1 MPPAAAREEQD
12 METIT
17 NLIKDTPIP
26 KMVKVRQN
34 FDKTCIPESDIPGII
49 TRELD
54 RPEIGGKIQPG
65 QKIAITCGSRGIN
78 HNAVMARAI
87 VDFVKSKG
95 AEPYIVANV
104 PPNCFIPRP
113 NVGSAV
119 IRLTRHQKPPVEVKD
134 SGLMFRLIRASFN
147 QRRKTLQNGLGN
159 APELPY
165 TKEQIAAAIAEMGLT
180 PTIRGEA
187 LSLAQFAQLSDILG
201 EMK

>member
-1 MPPAAAREEQD
+1 

-95 AEPYIVANV
+95 AEPYIATAAL
-104 PPNCFIPRP
+104 PP
-113 NVGSAV
+113 
-119 IRLTRHQKPPVEVKD
+119 
-134 SGLMFRLIRASFN
+134 RASSRSSRITAL
-147 QRRKTLQNGLGN
+147 RRRPWA
-159 APELPY
+159 AP
-165 TKEQIAAAIAEMGLT
+165 
-180 PTIRGEA
+180 
-187 LSLAQFAQLSDILG
+187 
-201 EMK
+201 

>member
-1 MPPAAAREEQD
+1 

-95 AEPYIVANV
+95 AEPYIEGEGGGGLRGPA
-104 PPNCFIPRP
+104 PDPQGLRYYGGGHGLPREKLH
-113 NVGSAV
+113 GDGADRHFRRTSSAG
-119 IRLTRHQKPPVEVKD
+119 IC
-134 SGLMFRLIRASFN
+134 G
-147 QRRKTLQNGLGN
+147 
-159 APELPY
+159 
-165 TKEQIAAAIAEMGLT
+165 
-180 PTIRGEA
+180 
-187 LSLAQFAQLSDILG
+187 
-201 EMK
+201 

>member
-1 MPPAAAREEQD
+1 

-95 AEPYIVANV
+95 AEPYIVAAM
-104 PPNCFIPRP
+104 
-113 NVGSAV
+113 GSHGSRSSRTTASL
-119 IRLTRHQKPPVEVKD
+119 RKPW
-134 SGLMFRLIRASFN
+134 
-147 QRRKTLQNGLGN
+147 
-159 APELPY
+159 
-165 TKEQIAAAIAEMGLT
+165 AAL
-180 PTIRGEA
+180 
-187 LSLAQFAQLSDILG
+187 
-201 EMK
+201 

>member
-1 MPPAAAREEQD
+1 

-95 AEPYIVANV
+95 AEPYIVAAMGSHGGATAEASSRSSRLRHYRRR
-104 PPNCFIPRP
+104 PWLPREKLH
-113 NVGSAV
+113 GDGAD
-119 IRLTRHQKPPVEVKD
+119 RH
-134 SGLMFRLIRASFN
+134 FRRTSQPGIC
-147 QRRKTLQNGLGN
+147 G
-159 APELPY
+159 
-165 TKEQIAAAIAEMGLT
+165 
-180 PTIRGEA
+180 
-187 LSLAQFAQLSDILG
+187 
-201 EMK
+201 

>member
-1 MPPAAAREEQD
+1 

-95 AEPYIVANV
+95 AEPLHRGGYGQ
-104 PPNCFIPRP
+104 PRRRYRRGP
-113 NVGSAV
+113 APDPQGL
-119 IRLTRHQKPPVEVKD
+119 RRH
-134 SGLMFRLIRASFN
+134 
-147 QRRKTLQNGLGN
+147 
-159 APELPY
+159 
-165 TKEQIAAAIAEMGLT
+165 
-180 PTIRGEA
+180 
-187 LSLAQFAQLSDILG
+187 
-201 EMK
+201 

>member
-1 MPPAAAREEQD
+1 

-95 AEPYIVANV
+95 AEPYIVALRCRAV
-104 PPNCFIPRP
+104 SRAGYGQPRRRYRRGP
-113 NVGSAV
+113 APDPQGL
-119 IRLTRHQKPPVEVKD
+119 RRH
-134 SGLMFRLIRASFN
+134 
-147 QRRKTLQNGLGN
+147 
-159 APELPY
+159 
-165 TKEQIAAAIAEMGLT
+165 
-180 PTIRGEA
+180 
-187 LSLAQFAQLSDILG
+187 
-201 EMK
+201 